1 MDIKIDLDEKI
12 KELINKTVLNI
23 SSVEK
28 VQAGV
33 KANATYKDGTSMH
46 EVALKNEFGGT
57 TTDKDGK
64 NHIIPPRP
72 FLRNAKKQNLRKWFK
87 VFIKE
92 ARKNQTPQNIAKE
105 IGATMKADIVKS
117 IHSNTP
123 PPNAKMTIQAYK
135 EKYKKGKKKTL
146 IFSGEMVQNIDFEI
160 FIKNKE

>member
-1 MDIKIDLDEKI
+1 MDIKNDLNEKI

-23 SSVEK
+23 SGVEK

-57 TTDKDGK
+57 TTDENGK

-87 VFIKE
+87 FLLMKQKKIKH
-92 ARKNQTPQNIAKE
+92 RKI
-105 IGATMKADIVKS
+105 
-117 IHSNTP
+117 
-123 PPNAKMTIQAYK
+123 
-135 EKYKKGKKKTL
+135 
-146 IFSGEMVQNIDFEI
+146 
-160 FIKNKE
+160 